1 MHIFILICV
10 TWLLWYYSPW
20 RGAMI
25 EKEIAEGKRRF
36 AAFKREFDARYEAN
50 IAAGMS
56 HKDAYKAA
64 QFIPKR

>member
-1 MHIFILICV
+1 MHIFVIVCV

-25 EKEIAEGKRRF
+25 EKEIAKGKVRF
-36 AAFKREFDARYEAN
+36 EAFKREFDARYKAN

-56 HKDAYKAA
+56 PKDAYNAA
-64 QFIPKR
+64 KFIPKR